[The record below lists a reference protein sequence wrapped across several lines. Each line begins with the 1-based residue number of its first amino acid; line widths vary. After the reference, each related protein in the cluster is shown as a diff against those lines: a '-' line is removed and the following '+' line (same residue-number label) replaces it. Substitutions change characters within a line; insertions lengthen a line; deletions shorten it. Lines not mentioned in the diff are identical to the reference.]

1 MISYAEYEARRKQ
14 KKYCK
19 DCKFKSLLF
28 PFNYCEPYIPVGIRF
43 DDYDGPEHLVRRKTI
58 GSFQR
63 SKQNENNDC
72 KHYRRRW
79 WKFRRP
85 K

>member
-1 MISYAEYEARRKQ
+1 MISFAEYEKKRKQ

-19 DCKFKSLLF
+19 DCKFNPSYFAK
-28 PFNYCEPYIPVGIRF
+28 YCEPYIPVGIRF
-43 DDYDGPEHLVRRKTI
+43 DDFHGPQHLVKRRKV
-58 GSFQR
+58 GLFER
-63 SKQNENNDC
+63 SEWNKNNDC
-72 KHYRRRW
+72 VHYKRKW